1 MPSDPFDRLLG
12 DVEQLRKELQQQG
25 ILNARLDQ
33 RLQAVERDI
42 EQIASVGDAR
52 YVPLIRYVPVERV
65 VFGVVGLILM
75 STITAVLAL
84 VLR

>member
-12 DVEQLRKELQQQG
+12 DVDQLRKELQHQG
-25 ILNARLDQ
+25 IFNARLDQ

-42 EQIASVGDAR
+42 EQIASVSDSR